1 MSDRKS
7 QSPATPVQEQ
17 FLSVL
22 SREEAAR
29 RFQSHLAMKPLGIE
43 QVSLADS
50 LGCILAET
58 LRAPIDVPPFDRSS
72 VDGFA
77 VRADD
82 IKAASDA
89 APIALALNA
98 ETIACGT
105 PPLLEVAR
113 ATATPIATGGPIPR
127 GADAIVMVEHTDPD
141 GGKIIVRRAVA
152 PGQNIGFAGSDI
164 ALGETL
170 LRHGDLIGS
179 REIGM
184 LAACGL
190 AQVPVYRKPRVAV
203 LSTGDELVQP
213 GEALKPAAIYDS
225 NGPIVAAAVAENG
238 GKPIFIGAIRDDPN
252 ALEAALQKALAE
264 SDMVILSGGTSKS
277 AGDLTYRIV
286 AKLGQPG
293 IIAHGVALK
302 PGKPLC
308 LAVADGKPVVILP
321 GFPTSAMFTFHDFV
335 VPVLRAMSGLAARM
349 DSTLEAVT
357 PVRIISDLGRAE
369 FMMVALTEG
378 NEGLNAFP
386 LSKGSGSVSAF
397 SQADGFLTVD
407 ALSEHVPE
415 GTRMQVTLFDAHVR
429 VPDLTIM
436 GSHCIGLEP
445 IIDRLADQG
454 FRVRTV
460 AIGSMGG
467 LAAVK
472 RGECDLAPMHLMDP
486 QTGIY
491 NKPYLNDD
499 LMLVEGWRRMQG
511 LVFRRGDQRFEGR
524 SIADAIAAA
533 LADPACHMVNR
544 NQGAGT
550 RILIDRL
557 LGAARPDGYWN
568 QPKSHN
574 AVAAAVAQARADWGI
589 AIKPVADAYHL
600 SFIPLAEEHYDFAIA
615 LSRIERP
622 AVRAFIEALHRDDVQ
637 AALAAIGF
645 TPARPGDRT

>member
-7 QSPATPVQEQ
+7 QGTIASAQEQ

-22 SREEAAR
+22 SREEAAK

-43 QVSLADS
+43 SVSLADS
-50 LGCILAET
+50 LGRILAET

-77 VRADD
+77 VRA
-82 IKAASDA
+82 SDVTTA
-89 APIALALNA
+89 TDQSPIVLTLNA
-98 ETIACGT
+98 ETIACGS
-105 PPLLEVAR
+105 PPSLEVLPKS
-113 ATATPIATGGPIPR
+113 ATPIATGGPIPR
-127 GADAIVMVEHTDPD
+127 GADAVVMVEQTDPD
-141 GGKIIVRRAVA
+141 GDDILIRRAVA

-164 ALGETL
+164 AQGETL

-190 AQVPVYRKPRVAV
+190 AEVPVYRKPRVAV

-213 GEALKPAAIYDS
+213 GEPLKPAAIYDS
-225 NGPIVAAAVAENG
+225 NGPIVAAAIAENG
-238 GKPIFIGAIRDDPN
+238 GVSIFAGAIRDDAA
-252 ALEAALQKALAE
+252 ALEAVLQTALAE
-264 SDMVILSGGTSKS
+264 NDMVILSGGTSKS

-286 AKLGQPG
+286 AKLGAPG
-293 IIAHGVALK
+293 IVAHGVALK

-335 VPVLRAMSGLAARM
+335 VPVLRAMSGLKARTET
-349 DSTLEAVT
+349 TLEAST
-357 PVRIISDLGRAE
+357 PVRILSDLGRTE
-369 FMMVALTEG
+369 FVMVALTEG
-378 NEGLNAFP
+378 AEGLNAFP

-397 SQADGFLTVD
+397 SQADGFLTID
-407 ALSEHVPE
+407 ALSERLAE
-415 GTRMQVTLFDAHVR
+415 GTRTQVTLFDPHVR
-429 VPDLTIM
+429 IPDLTIM

-445 IIDRLADQG
+445 VIDRLADQG
-454 FRVRTV
+454 YRVRTV

-486 QTGIY
+486 TTEVY
-491 NKPYLNDD
+491 NQPFLNSD
-499 LMLVEGWRRMQG
+499 LVLVEGWRRMQG
-511 LVFRRGDQRFEGR
+511 FVFRQGDARFEGKSVR
-524 SIADAIAAA
+524 ESVAAA
-533 LADPACHMVNR
+533 LADPQCHMVNR

-550 RILIDRL
+550 RILIDQL

-574 AVAAAVAQARADWGI
+574 AVAATVAQGRADWGI
-589 AIKPVADAYHL
+589 AIKAIAKAYGL
-600 SFIPLAEEHYDFAIA
+600 GFIPLAEEHYDFAMA
-615 LSRIERP
+615 RSRLSRAAIK
-622 AVRAFIEALHRDDVQ
+622 AFIEALHHPDVA
-637 AALAAIGF
+637 AALNAMGF
-645 TPARPGDRT
+645 TPAQKPVPA